1 MRGSNLSGAV
11 STSQQT
17 TSRVFG
23 ANLHKADLRGA
34 DLRESILVRV
44 KFDYADLR
52 GANFAGANMTRVSLI
67 GSKFELSAFDEAINV

>member
-1 MRGSNLSGAV
+1 M
-11 STSQQT
+11 
-17 TSRVFG
+17 
-23 ANLHKADLRGA
+23 HKADLRGA

-67 GSKFELSAFDEAINV
+67 GSKYELSAFDEAINV